1 MSDFSLSWFVEA
13 EKNKNAI
20 SFDLKVV
27 SLLYYNMNREI
38 IPDLGCMIIKWC
50 FINELLFL
58 NTISVQNLY

>member
-38 IPDLGCMIIKWC
+38 IPDLGCMIIK
-50 FINELLFL
+50 
-58 NTISVQNLY
+58 